1 MRFQI
6 TCGHQKKFL
15 SLESAGL
22 ELKPVLEQ
30 ATEWGPLKLQASL
43 GWTACP
49 ALQPNA
55 VALCSA
61 FKAPLL

>member
-22 ELKPVLEQ
+22 ELKPVLGQ
-30 ATEWGPLKLQASL
+30 AEEWSALKLQASL
-43 GWTACP
+43 G
-49 ALQPNA
+49 
-55 VALCSA
+55 
-61 FKAPLL
+61 